1 VVTLPPGALRSRAL
15 AGLEVQLTVQW
26 GADEADAAGRR
37 VIAGSQ
43 RGRRRRVLRRHRAGA
58 GAHHLGPTRVSPG
71 TAGPHDRWAEPA
83 HTVREQELSTRYA
96 AAGAH
101 LQLDAFHLADE
112 QMTRCVER
120 ARRLQFTSADV
131 HIAWWRIY
139 RVAEAVQH
147 TLTSSRVSLWAVG
160 SGLVVG
166 AGAGGPGVALS
177 AHNRACSTPPAYS
190 RPVDGGP

>member
-1 VVTLPPGALRSRAL
+1 VLVRAL
-15 AGLEVQLTVQW
+15 AIWGRPGSAPERLALTTDGLK
-26 GADEADAAGRR
+26 
-37 VIAGSQ
+37 
-43 RGRRRRVLRRHRAGA
+43 RHT
-58 GAHHLGPTRVSPG
+58 L
-71 TAGPHDRWAEPA
+71 
-83 HTVREQELSTRYA
+83 REQELSTRYA

-101 LQLDAFHLADE
+101 LQLDAFHFADD

-147 TLTSSRVSLWAVG
+147 ALASCRVHLGLSDRARLW
-160 SGLVVG
+160 